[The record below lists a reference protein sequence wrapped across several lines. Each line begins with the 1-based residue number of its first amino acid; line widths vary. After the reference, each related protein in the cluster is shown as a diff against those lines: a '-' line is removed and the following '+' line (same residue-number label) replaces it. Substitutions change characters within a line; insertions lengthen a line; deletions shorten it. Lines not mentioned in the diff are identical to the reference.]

1 MTAADDTLRVKEDE
15 LVTRADDRSFSRSKE
30 RGIILQYIVNRD
42 HPNIPS
48 EKHLGAFK
56 DPLIKYL
63 IASNRRRGGF
73 HLGFSNLIG
82 KGETFQRV

>member
-15 LVTRADDRSFSRSKE
+15 VVTRADDRSFSRSKE

-42 HPNIPS
+42 HPNIRC
-48 EKHLGAFK
+48 EKHLVAFK
-56 DPLIKYL
+56 DPI
-63 IASNRRRGGF
+63 IISNRGF
-73 HLGFSNLIG
+73 HVGFSNLIG